1 MRCPVCGLENDET
14 RSFCARCAEELIP
27 GAAAEL
33 EPPRAR
39 GPAPPASWRQGGRAR
54 GPREALA
61 SWRRA
66 VRAAQVRP
74 RSRLGPRFRHALL
87 VIAAG
92 FPGLAHLILGEWCL
106 GVLLLGGVAVV
117 AFTGPR
123 GAYSPGAALATALL
137 FGLIFV
143 SLLDIVRFEPAS
155 RRRSA
160 VTGWDVVIALALALP
175 AYGLMAALLNALVL
189 RLY

>member
-1 MRCPVCGLENDET
+1 MPLPRVRGRSSGVEKQADLKSQPTITLPDSRAQASTLGL
-14 RSFCARCAEELIP
+14 
-27 GAAAEL
+27 
-33 EPPRAR
+33 PP
-39 GPAPPASWRQGGRAR
+39 
-54 GPREALA
+54 E
-61 SWRRA
+61 
-66 VRAAQVRP
+66 
-74 RSRLGPRFRHALL
+74 
-87 VIAAG
+87 
-92 FPGLAHLILGEWCL
+92 ILGEWCL